1 MENNDFI
8 NTMIQKANQIMQ
20 ALDNVETKGR
30 QNLVNLAGAMNLIEQ
45 LVKMSADQI
54 YRLQTTIE
62 QFKNAVNDIKQ
73 ADKLQKRAAAAQREK
88 SAKQ

>member
-1 MENNDFI
+1 MENNNFI
-8 NTMIQKANQIMQ
+8 NTMVEKANQIMQ

-73 ADKLQKRAAAAQREK
+73 ADKLEKKVAAAQREK
-88 SAKQ
+88 STKQ

>member
-1 MENNDFI
+1 MENNFI
-8 NTMIQKANQIMQ
+8 NTMIEKANQIMQ

-30 QNLVNLAGAMNLIEQ
+30 QNLVNLSGAMNLIEQ